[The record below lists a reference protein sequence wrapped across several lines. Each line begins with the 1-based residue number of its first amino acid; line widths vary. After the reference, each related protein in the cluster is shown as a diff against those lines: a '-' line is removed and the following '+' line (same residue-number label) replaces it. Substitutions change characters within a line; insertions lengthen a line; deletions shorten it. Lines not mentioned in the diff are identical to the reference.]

1 MTTKMFKKILIAN
14 RGEIACRV
22 MKTAKKMGI
31 KTVAVYSEAD
41 VNSRHVA
48 EADFA
53 VLIGPGSASESY
65 LCADRIQRL
74 SMVEDDSQV
83 VDQLIERVRSLSSQL
98 AEAKAALAAA
108 EGREN
113 TLMDRIRSGL

>member
-1 MTTKMFKKILIAN
+1 M
-14 RGEIACRV
+14 
-22 MKTAKKMGI
+22 
-31 KTVAVYSEAD
+31 SEVPA
-41 VNSRHVA
+41 R
-48 EADFA
+48 
-53 VLIGPGSASESY
+53 Y
-65 LCADRIQRL
+65 LCSDRIQRL

-83 VDQLIERVRSLSSQL
+83 VDQLIERVRSLSKQL

>member
-1 MTTKMFKKILIAN
+1 M
-14 RGEIACRV
+14 
-22 MKTAKKMGI
+22 
-31 KTVAVYSEAD
+31 SEVPAQ
-41 VNSRHVA
+41 
-48 EADFA
+48 
-53 VLIGPGSASESY
+53 Y
-65 LCADRIQRL
+65 LCSYRIQRL
-74 SMVEDDSQV
+74 SIMEDDSQV

>member
-1 MTTKMFKKILIAN
+1 M
-14 RGEIACRV
+14 
-22 MKTAKKMGI
+22 
-31 KTVAVYSEAD
+31 SEVPAQ
-41 VNSRHVA
+41 
-48 EADFA
+48 
-53 VLIGPGSASESY
+53 Y

-83 VDQLIERVRSLSSQL
+83 VDQFIERVRSLSKQL

-113 TLMDRIRSGL
+113 DLMDRIRSGL